1 MLLKTLLKKGEW
13 VMAEKQDEMGSI
25 FSFIKGQVDKLPISQ
40 SKKTKMLDQL
50 LKLKTMTVDAREPRI
65 ALVGRRGS
73 GKSSLIN
80 AMFGQERQYVSSV
93 KSGTGKGKWLWYP
106 SDAEPKIRL
115 LDSRGLGESEA
126 PTEEFEED
134 TPLDELIN
142 AVTEEQPDVFLFLI
156 KAKEADSRI
165 EEDLQELN
173 KLRKIVKENHH
184 YDVPVICVVTQVDE
198 LDPPHYKQV
207 PFDANPKKKNNID
220 EAIALMS
227 KRFKDSEIPLLNII
241 PTCSYIDFDE
251 SGNIEYDMRWNIDL
265 LSDYLIEAL
274 PSEAKLKTAKAMQ
287 SQFVKKKFARTIV
300 GTFTAIAGLIGAEPI
315 PFADFPILTGIQ
327 GLMIVVIGFIAD
339 KEINTKTA
347 SEFIA
352 ALGINVGIGLLVRE
366 GVRAAV
372 RFIPGAGLV
381 VSGAVAG
388 AVTYGIGQA
397 AIAYFLENKNIDQ
410 AKEAYKNAN
419 KEYKNEDIDS

>member
-1 MLLKTLLKKGEW
+1 M
-13 VMAEKQDEMGSI
+13 VEKHDEMGSL
-25 FSFIKGQVDKLPISQ
+25 FTFIKGQVNKLPISE
-40 SKKTKMLDQL
+40 SKKNKMLDQL

-106 SDAEPKIRL
+106 SDSQPKIRL
-115 LDSRGLGESEA
+115 LDSRGLGESET
-126 PTEEFEED
+126 PTEDYEEE
-134 TPLDELIN
+134 TPMDELIK

-156 KAKEADSRI
+156 KAKETDSRI
-165 EEDLQELN
+165 EEDLQELS
-173 KLRKIVKENHH
+173 KLRKIVKDKHH
-184 YDVPVICVVTQVDE
+184 YDVPVICVITQVDE

-207 PFDANPKKKNNID
+207 PFDAHPKKKQHID
-220 EAIALMS
+220 EAIGLMA
-227 KRFKDSEIPLLNII
+227 KRFKESEIPLLNII
-241 PTCSYIDFDE
+241 PICSYIDFDDK
-251 SGNIEYDMRWNIDL
+251 GNIEYDMRWNIDL

-274 PSEAKLKTAKAMQ
+274 PSEAKLKTAKAIQ

-300 GTFTAIAGLIGAEPI
+300 GTFTAIASLIGAEPI

-339 KEINTKTA
+339 KDINTKTA
-347 SEFIA
+347 SEFIT

-372 RFIPGAGLV
+372 RFIPGAGLA

-397 AIAYFLENKNIDQ
+397 AIAYF
-410 AKEAYKNAN
+410 
-419 KEYKNEDIDS
+419 

>member
-1 MLLKTLLKKGEW
+1 
-13 VMAEKQDEMGSI
+13 MAEKQDEMGSI

-50 LKLKTMTVDAREPRI
+50 LMLKTMTVDAREPRI

-134 TPLDELIN
+134 TPLDELIK

-207 PFDANPKKKNNID
+207 PFDANPKKKKNID

-397 AIAYFLENKNIDQ
+397 AIAYFVENKNIDQ

>member
-1 MLLKTLLKKGEW
+1 
-13 VMAEKQDEMGSI
+13 MAEKQDEMGSI

-134 TPLDELIN
+134 TPLDELIK

-198 LDPPHYKQV
+198 LDPPHYKQI
-207 PFDANPKKKNNID
+207 PFDANPKKKKNID

-227 KRFKDSEIPLLNII
+227 KRFKESEIPLLNII

-339 KEINTKTA
+339 KEINMKTA

>member
-1 MLLKTLLKKGEW
+1 
-13 VMAEKQDEMGSI
+13 MAEKQDEMGSI

-134 TPLDELIN
+134 TPLEELIK

-207 PFDANPKKKNNID
+207 PFDANPKKKKNID

-227 KRFKDSEIPLLNII
+227 KRFKESEIPLLNII

>member
-1 MLLKTLLKKGEW
+1 
-13 VMAEKQDEMGSI
+13 MAEKQDEMGSI

-134 TPLDELIN
+134 TPLDELIK

-207 PFDANPKKKNNID
+207 PFDANPKKKKNID

-419 KEYKNEDIDS
+419 KEYRNEDIDS

>member
-1 MLLKTLLKKGEW
+1 
-13 VMAEKQDEMGSI
+13 MAEKQDEMGSI

-80 AMFGQERQYVSSV
+80 AMFGKERQYVSSV

-134 TPLDELIN
+134 TPLDELIK

-207 PFDANPKKKNNID
+207 PFDANPKKKKNID

-227 KRFKDSEIPLLNII
+227 KRFKESEIPLLNII

>member
-1 MLLKTLLKKGEW
+1 
-13 VMAEKQDEMGSI
+13 MAEKQDEMGSI

-134 TPLDELIN
+134 TPLDELIK

-207 PFDANPKKKNNID
+207 PFDANPKKKKNID

-339 KEINTKTA
+339 KEINTKTT

>member
-1 MLLKTLLKKGEW
+1 
-13 VMAEKQDEMGSI
+13 MAEKQDEMGSI

-134 TPLDELIN
+134 TPLDELIK

-207 PFDANPKKKNNID
+207 PFDANPKKKKNID

-419 KEYKNEDIDS
+419 KEYKNEDIGS

>member
-1 MLLKTLLKKGEW
+1 
-13 VMAEKQDEMGSI
+13 MAEKQDEMGSI

-134 TPLDELIN
+134 TPLDELIK

-173 KLRKIVKENHH
+173 KLRKVVKENHH

-198 LDPPHYKQV
+198 LDPPHYKQI
-207 PFDANPKKKNNID
+207 PFDANPKKKKNID

-287 SQFVKKKFARTIV
+287 SLFVKKKFARTIV

>member
-1 MLLKTLLKKGEW
+1 
-13 VMAEKQDEMGSI
+13 MAEKQDEMGSI

-50 LKLKTMTVDAREPRI
+50 LQLKTMTVDAREPRI

-134 TPLDELIN
+134 TPLDELIK

-198 LDPPHYKQV
+198 LDPPHYKQI
-207 PFDANPKKKNNID
+207 PFDANPKKKKNID

>member
-1 MLLKTLLKKGEW
+1 M
-13 VMAEKQDEMGSI
+13 VEKHDEMGSL
-25 FSFIKGQVDKLPISQ
+25 FTFIKGQVNKLPISE
-40 SKKTKMLDQL
+40 SKKNKMLDQL

-80 AMFGQERQYVSSV
+80 SMFGQERQYVSPV

-106 SDAEPKIRL
+106 SDSQPKIRL
-115 LDSRGLGESEA
+115 LDSRGLGESET
-126 PTEEFEED
+126 PTEDYEEE
-134 TPLDELIN
+134 TPMDELIK

-156 KAKEADSRI
+156 KAKETDSRI
-165 EEDLQELN
+165 EEDLQELS
-173 KLRKIVKENHH
+173 KLRKIVKDKHH
-184 YDVPVICVVTQVDE
+184 YDVPVICVITQVDE

-207 PFDANPKKKNNID
+207 PFDAHPKKKQHID
-220 EAIALMS
+220 EAIGLMA
-227 KRFKDSEIPLLNII
+227 KRFKESEISLLNII
-241 PTCSYIDFDE
+241 PICSYIDFDE
-251 SGNIEYDMRWNIDL
+251 NGNIEYDMRWNIDL

-274 PSEAKLKTAKAMQ
+274 PSEAKLKTAKAIQ

-300 GTFTAIAGLIGAEPI
+300 GTFTAIASLIGAEPI

-339 KEINTKTA
+339 KDINTKTA
-347 SEFIA
+347 SEFIT

-372 RFIPGAGLV
+372 RFIPGAGLA

-397 AIAYFLENKNIDQ
+397 AIAYFIENKDMNQ

-419 KEYKNEDIDS
+419 KQYKNEDIDS

>member
-1 MLLKTLLKKGEW
+1 M
-13 VMAEKQDEMGSI
+13 VEKHDEMGSL
-25 FSFIKGQVDKLPISQ
+25 FTFIKGQVNKLPISE
-40 SKKTKMLDQL
+40 SKKNKMLDQL

-80 AMFGQERQYVSSV
+80 SMFGQERQYVSPV

-106 SDAEPKIRL
+106 SDSQPKIRL
-115 LDSRGLGESEA
+115 LDSRGLGESET
-126 PTEEFEED
+126 PTEDYEEE
-134 TPLDELIN
+134 TPMDELIK

-156 KAKEADSRI
+156 KAKETDSRI
-165 EEDLQELN
+165 EEDLQELS
-173 KLRKIVKENHH
+173 KLRKIVKDKHH
-184 YDVPVICVVTQVDE
+184 YDVPIICVITQVDE

-207 PFDANPKKKNNID
+207 PFDAHPKKKQHID
-220 EAIALMS
+220 EAIGLMA
-227 KRFKDSEIPLLNII
+227 KRFKESEISLLNII
-241 PTCSYIDFDE
+241 PICSYIDFDE
-251 SGNIEYDMRWNIDL
+251 NGNIEYDMRWNIDL
-265 LSDYLIEAL
+265 LSDYLIEVL
-274 PSEAKLKTAKAMQ
+274 PSEAKLKTAKAIQ

-300 GTFTAIAGLIGAEPI
+300 GTFTAIASLIGAEPI

-339 KEINTKTA
+339 KDINTKTA
-347 SEFIA
+347 SEFIT

-372 RFIPGAGLV
+372 RFIPGAGLA

-397 AIAYFLENKNIDQ
+397 AIAYFIENKDMNQ

-419 KEYKNEDIDS
+419 KQYKNEDIDS

>member
-1 MLLKTLLKKGEW
+1 M
-13 VMAEKQDEMGSI
+13 VEKHDEMGSL
-25 FSFIKGQVDKLPISQ
+25 FTFIKGQVNKLPISE
-40 SKKTKMLDQL
+40 SKKNKMLDQL

-80 AMFGQERQYVSSV
+80 AMFGQERQYVSPV

-106 SDAEPKIRL
+106 SDSQPKIRL
-115 LDSRGLGESEA
+115 LDSRGLGESET
-126 PTEEFEED
+126 PTEDYEEE
-134 TPLDELIN
+134 TPMDELIK

-156 KAKEADSRI
+156 KAKETDSRI
-165 EEDLQELN
+165 EEDLQELS
-173 KLRKIVKENHH
+173 KLRKIVKDKHH
-184 YDVPVICVVTQVDE
+184 YDVPVICVITQVDE

-207 PFDANPKKKNNID
+207 PFDAHPKKKQHID
-220 EAIALMS
+220 EAIGLMA
-227 KRFKDSEIPLLNII
+227 KRFKESEIPLLNII
-241 PTCSYIDFDE
+241 PICSYIDFDE
-251 SGNIEYDMRWNIDL
+251 KGNIEYDMRWNIDL

-274 PSEAKLKTAKAMQ
+274 PSEAKLKTAKAIQ

-300 GTFTAIAGLIGAEPI
+300 GTFTAIASLIGAEPI

-339 KEINTKTA
+339 KDINTKTA
-347 SEFIA
+347 SEFIT

-372 RFIPGAGLV
+372 RFIPGAGLA

-397 AIAYFLENKNIDQ
+397 AIAYFIENKDMNQ

-419 KEYKNEDIDS
+419 KQYKNEDIDS

>member
-1 MLLKTLLKKGEW
+1 
-13 VMAEKQDEMGSI
+13 MAEKQDEMGSI

-134 TPLDELIN
+134 TPLDELIK

-207 PFDANPKKKNNID
+207 PFDANPKKKKNID

-227 KRFKDSEIPLLNII
+227 KRFKESEIPLLNII

-397 AIAYFLENKNIDQ
+397 AIVYFLENKNIDQ

>member
-1 MLLKTLLKKGEW
+1 
-13 VMAEKQDEMGSI
+13 MAEKQDEMGSI

-40 SKKTKMLDQL
+40 SKKNKMLDQL
-50 LKLKTMTVDAREPRI
+50 LQLKTMTVDAREPRI

-134 TPLDELIN
+134 TPLDELIK

-207 PFDANPKKKNNID
+207 PFDANPKKKQNID

-227 KRFKDSEIPLLNII
+227 KRFKESEIPLLNII
-241 PTCSYIDFDE
+241 PTCSYIDFNE

>member
-1 MLLKTLLKKGEW
+1 
-13 VMAEKQDEMGSI
+13 MAEKQDEMGSI

-134 TPLDELIN
+134 TPLDELIK

-173 KLRKIVKENHH
+173 KLRKIVKEIHH

-207 PFDANPKKKNNID
+207 PFDANPKKKKNID

-251 SGNIEYDMRWNIDL
+251 SGKIEYDMRWNIDL

-274 PSEAKLKTAKAMQ
+274 PSEAKLKTAKAIQ

>member
-1 MLLKTLLKKGEW
+1 
-13 VMAEKQDEMGSI
+13 MAEKQDEMGSI

-134 TPLDELIN
+134 TPLDELIK

-165 EEDLQELN
+165 EEDLQELK
-173 KLRKIVKENHH
+173 KLRKVVKENHH

-207 PFDANPKKKNNID
+207 PFDANPKKKKNID

-347 SEFIA
+347 SEFIT

>member
-1 MLLKTLLKKGEW
+1 M
-13 VMAEKQDEMGSI
+13 VEKHDEMGSL
-25 FSFIKGQVDKLPISQ
+25 FTFIKGQVDKLPISE
-40 SKKTKMLDQL
+40 SKKNKMLGQL

-106 SDAEPKIRL
+106 SDSQPKIRL
-115 LDSRGLGESEA
+115 LDSRGLGESET
-126 PTEEFEED
+126 PTEDYEEE
-134 TPLDELIN
+134 TPLDELIK

-156 KAKEADSRI
+156 KAKETDSRI
-165 EEDLQELN
+165 EEDLQELS
-173 KLRKIVKENHH
+173 KLRKIVKDKHH
-184 YDVPVICVVTQVDE
+184 YDVPVICVITQVDE

-207 PFDANPKKKNNID
+207 PFDAHPKKKQHID
-220 EAIALMS
+220 EAIGLMA
-227 KRFKDSEIPLLNII
+227 KRFKESEIPLLNII
-241 PTCSYIDFDE
+241 PICSYIDFDE
-251 SGNIEYDMRWNIDL
+251 KGNIEYDMRWNIDL

-274 PSEAKLKTAKAMQ
+274 PSEAKLKTAKAIQ

-300 GTFTAIAGLIGAEPI
+300 GTFTAIASLIGAEPI

-327 GLMIVVIGFIAD
+327 ALMIVVIGFIAD
-339 KEINTKTA
+339 KDINTKTA
-347 SEFIA
+347 SEFIT

-372 RFIPGAGLV
+372 RFIPGAGLA

-397 AIAYFLENKNIDQ
+397 AIAYFIENKDMNQ

-419 KEYKNEDIDS
+419 KQYKNEDINS

>member
-1 MLLKTLLKKGEW
+1 
-13 VMAEKQDEMGSI
+13 MAEKQDEMGSI

-40 SKKTKMLDQL
+40 SKKNKMLDQL

-134 TPLDELIN
+134 TPLDELIK

-207 PFDANPKKKNNID
+207 PFDANPKKKKNID

-388 AVTYGIGQA
+388 AVAYGIGQA

>member
-1 MLLKTLLKKGEW
+1 
-13 VMAEKQDEMGSI
+13 MAEKQDEMGSI

-40 SKKTKMLDQL
+40 AKKTKMLDQL
-50 LKLKTMTVDAREPRI
+50 LQLKTMTVDAREPRI

-134 TPLDELIN
+134 TPLDELIK

-207 PFDANPKKKNNID
+207 PFDANPKKKKNID

-227 KRFKDSEIPLLNII
+227 KRFKESEIPLLNII

>member
-1 MLLKTLLKKGEW
+1 
-13 VMAEKQDEMGSI
+13 
-25 FSFIKGQVDKLPISQ
+25 
-40 SKKTKMLDQL
+40 
-50 LKLKTMTVDAREPRI
+50 
-65 ALVGRRGS
+65 
-73 GKSSLIN
+73 
-80 AMFGQERQYVSSV
+80 
-93 KSGTGKGKWLWYP
+93 
-106 SDAEPKIRL
+106 
-115 LDSRGLGESEA
+115 
-126 PTEEFEED
+126 
-134 TPLDELIN
+134 
-142 AVTEEQPDVFLFLI
+142 
-156 KAKEADSRI
+156 
-165 EEDLQELN
+165 
-173 KLRKIVKENHH
+173 
-184 YDVPVICVVTQVDE
+184 
-198 LDPPHYKQV
+198 
-207 PFDANPKKKNNID
+207 
-220 EAIALMS
+220 
-227 KRFKDSEIPLLNII
+227 
-241 PTCSYIDFDE
+241 
-251 SGNIEYDMRWNIDL
+251 
-265 LSDYLIEAL
+265 
-274 PSEAKLKTAKAMQ
+274 MQ

>member
-1 MLLKTLLKKGEW
+1 
-13 VMAEKQDEMGSI
+13 MAEKQDEMGSI

-134 TPLDELIN
+134 TPLDELIK

-207 PFDANPKKKNNID
+207 PFDANPKKKKNID

-251 SGNIEYDMRWNIDL
+251 SGKIEYDMRWNIDL

-339 KEINTKTA
+339 KDINTKTA

>member
-1 MLLKTLLKKGEW
+1 
-13 VMAEKQDEMGSI
+13 MAEKQDEMGSI

-126 PTEEFEED
+126 PTEKFEED
-134 TPLDELIN
+134 TPLDELIK

-184 YDVPVICVVTQVDE
+184 YDVPVFCVVTQVDE

-207 PFDANPKKKNNID
+207 PFDANPKKKKNID

>member
-1 MLLKTLLKKGEW
+1 M
-13 VMAEKQDEMGSI
+13 VEKHDEMGSL
-25 FSFIKGQVDKLPISQ
+25 FTFIKGQVNKLPISE
-40 SKKTKMLDQL
+40 SKKNKMLDQL

-106 SDAEPKIRL
+106 SDSQPKVRL
-115 LDSRGLGESEA
+115 LDSRGLGESET
-126 PTEEFEED
+126 PTEDYEEE
-134 TPLDELIN
+134 TPMDELIK

-156 KAKEADSRI
+156 KAKETDSRI
-165 EEDLQELN
+165 EEDLQELS
-173 KLRKIVKENHH
+173 KLRKIVKDKHH
-184 YDVPVICVVTQVDE
+184 YDVPVICVITQVDE

-207 PFDANPKKKNNID
+207 PFDAHPKKKQHID
-220 EAIALMS
+220 EAIGLMA
-227 KRFKDSEIPLLNII
+227 KRFKESEIPLLNII
-241 PTCSYIDFDE
+241 PICSYIDFDE
-251 SGNIEYDMRWNIDL
+251 KGNIEYDMRWNIDL

-274 PSEAKLKTAKAMQ
+274 PSEAKLKTAKAIQ

-300 GTFTAIAGLIGAEPI
+300 GTFTAIASLIGAEPI

-339 KEINTKTA
+339 KDINTKTA
-347 SEFIA
+347 SEFIT

-372 RFIPGAGLV
+372 RFIPGAGLA

-397 AIAYFLENKNIDQ
+397 AIAYFIENKDMNQ

-419 KEYKNEDIDS
+419 KQYKNEDINS

>member
-1 MLLKTLLKKGEW
+1 
-13 VMAEKQDEMGSI
+13 MAEKQDEMGSI

-126 PTEEFEED
+126 PREEFEED
-134 TPLDELIN
+134 TPLDELIK

-207 PFDANPKKKNNID
+207 PFDANPKKKKNID

-227 KRFKDSEIPLLNII
+227 KRFKESEIPLLNII

-339 KEINTKTA
+339 KEINMKTA

>member
-1 MLLKTLLKKGEW
+1 
-13 VMAEKQDEMGSI
+13 MAEKQDEMGSI

-134 TPLDELIN
+134 TPLDELIK

-165 EEDLQELN
+165 EEDLQELY

-207 PFDANPKKKNNID
+207 PFDANPKKKKNID

>member
-1 MLLKTLLKKGEW
+1 ME
-13 VMAEKQDEMGSI
+13 EKRDEMSSI
-25 FSFIKGQVDKLPISQ
+25 YTLIKGQVDKLPISQ
-40 SKKTKMLDQL
+40 SKKNKMLDQL
-50 LKLKTMTVDAREPRI
+50 MKVKTMTVDAREPRI

-80 AMFGQERQYVSSV
+80 SMFGEKRQYVSSV

-142 AVTEEQPDVFLFLI
+142 AVTGEQPDVFLFLI
-156 KAKEADSRI
+156 KAKETDSRI
-165 EEDLQELN
+165 EEDLKELN
-173 KLRKIVKENHH
+173 KLRKIVKNKHH

-207 PFDANPKKKNNID
+207 PFDAHPKKKQHID
-220 EAIALMS
+220 EAVSLME
-227 KRFKDSEIPLLNII
+227 KRFKESDIPLLNII
-241 PTCSYIDFDE
+241 PICSYIDFDE
-251 SGNIEYDMRWNIDL
+251 NGDIDYDMRWNIDE
-265 LSDYLIEAL
+265 LSTYLIEAL
-274 PSEAKLKTAKAMQ
+274 PSEAKLMTAKAMQ
-287 SQFVKKKFARTIV
+287 SHFVKKKFARTIV
-300 GTFTAIAGLIGAEPI
+300 STFTAIASLIGAEPI

-352 ALGINVGIGLLVRE
+352 ALGINVGLGLLVRE

-372 RFIPGAGLV
+372 RLIPGAGLA

-388 AVTYGIGQA
+388 GVTYGIGQA
-397 AIAYFLENKNIDQ
+397 AIAYFIEDKNMEQ
-410 AKEAYKNAN
+410 AKEAYKHAN
-419 KEYKNEDIDS
+419 KVYEDEAKEEIIP

>member
-1 MLLKTLLKKGEW
+1 M
-13 VMAEKQDEMGSI
+13 VEKHDEMGSI

-40 SKKTKMLDQL
+40 SKKNKMLDQL

-126 PTEEFEED
+126 PTEQFEEE
-134 TPLDELIN
+134 TPLDELIK

-156 KAKEADSRI
+156 KAKETDSRI

-198 LDPPHYKQV
+198 LDPPHYKQT
-207 PFDANPKKKNNID
+207 PFDANPKKKQNID

-227 KRFKDSEIPLLNII
+227 KRFKESEIPLLNII
-241 PTCSYIDFDE
+241 PTCSYIDFDD

>member
-1 MLLKTLLKKGEW
+1 MVERH
-13 VMAEKQDEMGSI
+13 DEMGSI

-40 SKKTKMLDQL
+40 SKKNKMLDQL

-80 AMFGQERQYVSSV
+80 AMFGQEKQYVSSV

-115 LDSRGLGESEA
+115 LDSRGLGESET
-126 PTEEFEED
+126 PTEEFEEE
-134 TPLDELIN
+134 TPMDELIK

-156 KAKEADSRI
+156 KAKETDSRV
-165 EEDLQELN
+165 EEDLKELN

-198 LDPPHYKQV
+198 LDPPHYKQA
-207 PFDANPKKKNNID
+207 PFDANPKKKQNID
-220 EAIALMS
+220 EAIALMA
-227 KRFKDSEIPLLNII
+227 KRFNESEIPLLNII
-241 PTCSYIDFDE
+241 PICSYIDFDE

-287 SQFVKKKFARTIV
+287 SQIVKKKFARTIV

-339 KEINTKTA
+339 KDINTKTA
-347 SEFIA
+347 GEFIT

-372 RFIPGAGLV
+372 RFIPGAGLA

-397 AIAYFLENKNIDQ
+397 AIAYFIENKDIDQ
-410 AKEAYKNAN
+410 AKKAYKNAN
-419 KEYKNEDIDS
+419 KEYKNEDLDS

>member
-1 MLLKTLLKKGEW
+1 
-13 VMAEKQDEMGSI
+13 MAEKQDEMGSI

-134 TPLDELIN
+134 TPLDELIK

-207 PFDANPKKKNNID
+207 PFDANPKKKKNID

-227 KRFKDSEIPLLNII
+227 KRFKESEIPLLNII

>member
-1 MLLKTLLKKGEW
+1 M
-13 VMAEKQDEMGSI
+13 VEKHDEMGSL
-25 FSFIKGQVDKLPISQ
+25 FTFIKGQVNKLPISE
-40 SKKTKMLDQL
+40 SKKNKMLDQL

-80 AMFGQERQYVSSV
+80 AMFGQERQYVSPV

-106 SDAEPKIRL
+106 SDSQPKIRL
-115 LDSRGLGESEA
+115 LDSRGLGESET
-126 PTEEFEED
+126 PTEDYEEE
-134 TPLDELIN
+134 TPMDELIK

-156 KAKEADSRI
+156 KAKETDSRI
-165 EEDLQELN
+165 EEDLQELS
-173 KLRKIVKENHH
+173 KLRKIVKDKHH
-184 YDVPVICVVTQVDE
+184 YDVPVICVITQVDE

-207 PFDANPKKKNNID
+207 PFDAHPKKKQYID
-220 EAIALMS
+220 EAIGLMA
-227 KRFKDSEIPLLNII
+227 KRFKESEIPLLNII
-241 PTCSYIDFDE
+241 PICSYIDFDE
-251 SGNIEYDMRWNIDL
+251 KGNIEYDMRWNIDL

-274 PSEAKLKTAKAMQ
+274 PSEAKLKTAKAIQ

-300 GTFTAIAGLIGAEPI
+300 GTFTAIASLIGAEPI

-339 KEINTKTA
+339 KDINTKTA
-347 SEFIA
+347 SEFIT

-372 RFIPGAGLV
+372 RFIPGAGLA

-397 AIAYFLENKNIDQ
+397 AIAYFIENKDMNQ

-419 KEYKNEDIDS
+419 KQYKNEDIDS

>member
-1 MLLKTLLKKGEW
+1 M
-13 VMAEKQDEMGSI
+13 VEKHDEMGSL
-25 FSFIKGQVDKLPISQ
+25 FTFIKGQVNKLPISE
-40 SKKTKMLDQL
+40 SKKNKMLDQL

-106 SDAEPKIRL
+106 SDSQPKIRL
-115 LDSRGLGESEA
+115 LDSRGLGESET
-126 PTEEFEED
+126 PTEDYEEE
-134 TPLDELIN
+134 TPMDELIK
-142 AVTEEQPDVFLFLI
+142 AVTEEQPDVFLSLI
-156 KAKEADSRI
+156 KAKETDSRI
-165 EEDLQELN
+165 EEDLQELS
-173 KLRKIVKENHH
+173 KLRKIVKDKHH
-184 YDVPVICVVTQVDE
+184 YDVPVICVITQVDE

-207 PFDANPKKKNNID
+207 PFDAHPKKKQHID
-220 EAIALMS
+220 EAIGLMA
-227 KRFKDSEIPLLNII
+227 KRFKESEIPLLNII
-241 PTCSYIDFDE
+241 PICSYIDFDDK
-251 SGNIEYDMRWNIDL
+251 GNIEYDMRWNIDL

-274 PSEAKLKTAKAMQ
+274 PSEAKLKTAKAIQ

-300 GTFTAIAGLIGAEPI
+300 GTFTAIASLIGAEPI

-339 KEINTKTA
+339 KDINTKTA
-347 SEFIA
+347 SEFIT

-372 RFIPGAGLV
+372 RFIPGAGLA

-397 AIAYFLENKNIDQ
+397 AIAYFIENKDMNQ

-419 KEYKNEDIDS
+419 KQYKNEDINS